1 MTAYIK
7 KQVLLKA
14 EHVQLNYGDNVI
26 LRDINFEI
34 KDIVRPGM
42 QQGQVVSLI
51 GRSGMGKT
59 QLFKL
64 LSGLQVPTAGNIS
77 IQDNQPVKA
86 GDMGVIFQNYY
97 LFEWRTVYQSL
108 LLAAKQNPQLK
119 GKEKENI
126 EAYAERFQLTE
137 QLKQYPQQLSGGQ
150 RQRASIIQQL
160 LKGSDFLLLDE
171 PFSGLD
177 VCVLDKVVELLLEV
191 SVTDEFKTLIIVSHD
206 IPACVADVIGSL
218 YRMRTLN
225 LEPGQSAQI
234 PVSDGKKSALAR
246 VNSILRET
254 VKTPA
259 GTYKTIRYEAF
270 LFNDVIYRRSGRLY
284 IWLTDD
290 RRRIPVQ
297 IRFRLPV
304 TIGTITLQLE
314 KVE

>member
-7 KQVLLKA
+7 KQVLLRA

-34 KDIVRPGM
+34 KDIIRPGM

-64 LSGLQVPTAGNIS
+64 LSGLQVPTAGNIC
-77 IQDNQPVKA
+77 IQGNQPVKA

-108 LLAAKQNPQLK
+108 LLAAKQNLQLK

-206 IPACVADVIGSL
+206 IPACVAISDTIFILG
-218 YRMRTLN
+218 R
-225 LEPGQSAQI
+225 EAGKPGATI
-234 PVSDGKKSALAR
+234 VKEIDLIERGLAWQKEVR
-246 VNSILRET
+246 YLPAFADT
-254 VKTPA
+254 VEEIKA
-259 GTYKTIRYEAF
+259 C
-270 LFNDVIYRRSGRLY
+270 L
-284 IWLTDD
+284 
-290 RRRIPVQ
+290 
-297 IRFRLPV
+297 
-304 TIGTITLQLE
+304 
-314 KVE
+314 